1 MVGRRGPQQGELFV
15 YLPEAPATQARE
27 ELRALAQVLDFEP
40 VRELVAPYFAG
51 AGKPSVD
58 PVLLSKMLLLGA
70 LFGIG
75 SRRELCD
82 ECADR
87 LSFREFLGLA
97 LSEAVPVHSNFTNWA
112 GRVGAE
118 VFGDLLHGLVRQCQA
133 LGMAISVVRSVDAT
147 LVKAQAGEQ
156 GPQVAVERAE
166 VAAYVAALLSDPATP
181 GPGAKPADP
190 VVLSRHDPEARLQRK
205 GGQPAQFG
213 YQVSLSSDPASGL
226 VMDVVVTGLEEA
238 GTLAK
243 HVAADPVGGVAEV
256 VADSFYDRGEALA
269 AVQALGVRTYVP
281 EKTKRMRQ
289 IHKEAFV
296 WDAAADVYYGPAGQ
310 VLRRKGG
317 PNAAGETQY
326 RAAAS
331 ACAGCSRKAW
341 CTTGVART
349 ITRCAGEEAR
359 ERTVRRGARYARR
372 MAARQVA
379 EHLNLLA
386 KRDHGLR
393 RAMGV
398 GRVAVT
404 IQAVFV
410 AMAINANKLLRH
422 LQRGP
427 RKAVAT
433 SLRDVAQDLRRAVG
447 WSLGPSVSRS
457 GRWMAPADH
466 AETPAPTGRPW
477 RPSNLMLV
485 LLPTRAI

>member
-1 MVGRRGPQQGELFV
+1 MVGHRGPQQGELFV

-27 ELRALAQVLDFEP
+27 KLRALAAVLDFEP
-40 VRELVAPYFAG
+40 VRELVAPYFAA

-70 LFGIG
+70 LFGID

-87 LSFREFLGLA
+87 LSFREFLGLG
-97 LSEAVPVHSNFTNWA
+97 LNEAVPVHSNFTNWA

-118 VFGDLLHGLVRQCQA
+118 VFGELLHGLVRQCEA
-133 LGMAISVVRSVDAT
+133 LGMAVSVVRSVDAT

-156 GPQVAVERAE
+156 GPRVAVERAE
-166 VAAYVAALLSDPATP
+166 LAAYVAALLSDPATA
-181 GPGAKPADP
+181 GPAAKPADP
-190 VVLSRHDPEARLQRK
+190 VVLNRHDPEARLQRK

-213 YQVSLSSDPASGL
+213 YQVSFSSDPASGL
-226 VMDVVVTGLEEA
+226 IMDVAVTGVEEA
-238 GTLAK
+238 ETLAEQ
-243 HVAADPVGGVAEV
+243 VAADPVGGVAEV

-281 EKTKRMRQ
+281 EKTKRTRQ

-296 WDAAADVYYGPAGQ
+296 WDAAADVYYCPAGR

-326 RAAAS
+326 RAAES
-331 ACAGCSRKAW
+331 ACAGCPRKAW

-359 ERTVRRGARYARR
+359 ERTARRGYRYARR

-386 KRDHGLR
+386 KRDHGMR
-393 RAMGV
+393 RALGV
-398 GRVAVT
+398 GRVAMT

-422 LQRGP
+422 LQHGP

-433 SLRDVAQDLRRAVG
+433 SLRDAAQDPRRAVCG
-447 WSLGPSVSRS
+447 SLGQSGSRS
-457 GRWMAPADH
+457 GRRMAQAGH
-466 AETPAPTGRPW
+466 AGTRAPKGLPW
-477 RPSNLMLV
+477 GPGNQMLG
-485 LLPTRAI
+485 LLPTGVI